1 MTKSELINR
10 LYLNNKHNL
19 PLEDVSAAVN
29 QIIGRMTDA
38 LGGGGRVEVRGFGV
52 LSLHERAARTGRNP
66 RTGEAVQVP
75 ACYKVHFKPGKEL
88 KERVNSEGVGG

>member
-66 RTGEAVQVP
+66 RTGEAVQV
-75 ACYKVHFKPGKEL
+75 
-88 KERVNSEGVGG
+88 